1 MVQNIS
7 GNNAL
12 DARFSVWNAG
22 AGNSSLGHSF
32 AMELLH
38 DARKTNKRQFIIILV
53 ILGMFTALL
62 GYTIW
67 LLNDINYVETSE
79 VYDMNTENGNN
90 NYVGG
95 DNNGNIENN

>member
-1 MVQNIS
+1 MGIKEELQEVKKNI
-7 GNNAL
+7 NEV
-12 DARFSVWNAG
+12 RRE
-22 AGNSSLGHSF
+22 SF
-32 AMELLH
+32 AMELLQ
-38 DARKTNKRQFIIILV
+38 DARKTNKRQFIIIIV
-53 ILGMFTALL
+53 ILAMFTCLL

>member
-1 MVQNIS
+1 MGLKEEIEDMKKEVKDIQE
-7 GNNAL
+7 
-12 DARFSVWNAG
+12 
-22 AGNSSLGHSF
+22 HSF
-32 AMELLH
+32 AMELLK

-53 ILGMFTALL
+53 ILGMFTCLL

>member
-1 MVQNIS
+1 MGLKEEIEDMKKEVKDIQE
-7 GNNAL
+7 
-12 DARFSVWNAG
+12 
-22 AGNSSLGHSF
+22 HSF

-53 ILGMFTALL
+53 ILGMFACLL

-79 VYDMNTENGNN
+79 VYDMNTENGN
-90 NYVGG
+90 G
-95 DNNGNIENN
+95 